1 MRGSGTQIVIGTKF
15 DQPGLA
21 VKKPDGTMAGFDVD
35 VATYVAGQLGYKP
48 DQIEW
53 KEAPSGQRE
62 TLIQNGQVD
71 YIVATYS
78 ITDARKQKVDFAG
91 PYLITGQSLLV
102 RADNTDITGAESLQ
116 NGKRL
121 CSVSGSTPAQ
131 RIKDKYPG
139 VQLQQYDTYSAC
151 IEALRNGA
159 IDAVSTD
166 EVILAGFAA
175 QFPGAFKIIGK
186 PFSTERYGIGLRKGR
201 QRTAQEDQRRAA
213 EDAAR
218 RRLEGRLRPQP
229 RAGRDQRAAAPPLDT
244 GASAGQA
251 ENVQIFGKY
260 RAQILR
266 AFWTTI
272 QLTVFAAIGALILGT
287 VLAAMRLSPVPM
299 LNWLGTAY
307 VNVVRNTPLTL
318 IILFCSFGLAQTLG
332 ITLVDPKSPTS
343 IADSN
348 FRLAVLGLT
357 VYTASFVCETI
368 RSGVNTIPLGRPRR
382 PGHWAD
388 LRPEHANDPV
398 AAGLSRGDRSAGLGT
413 DRADQEHHHRLGDRG
428 GRGGAADEGD
438 DREHRGPAGG
448 RHHLRG
454 RLPDPDPAAG
464 AVVRLARQALG
475 GGAMKNATHFECA
488 VSSDARRWAYQKAH
502 SRGGRAMRAA
512 RCCSTSLGRV
522 PWYETG

>member
-1 MRGSGTQIVIGTKF
+1 MRSQPLRLVVIHALVLGQQRALAKCGGGGDKITIGTKF

-35 VATYVAGQLGYKP
+35 VATYVAGQLGYNP
-48 DQIEW
+48 DQIDW

-78 ITDARKQKVDFAG
+78 ITDARKQKVAFAG
-91 PYLITGQSLLV
+91 PYLDTGQSLLV
-102 RADNTDITGAESLQ
+102 RADTTDISGPESLA
-116 NGKRL
+116 NGKKL

-151 IEALRNGA
+151 VEALRNGA

-175 QFPGAFKIIGK
+175 QSPGTFKIIGK
-186 PFSTERYGIGLRKGR
+186 PFSVEHYGIGL
-201 QRTAQEDQRRAA
+201 QRENLDLRAKINEAILKMQRDG
-213 EDAAR
+213 EWKDAFDR
-218 RRLEGRLRPQP
+218 NLGP
-229 RAGRDQRAAAPPLDT
+229 AGISAPPPPPLDT
-244 GASAGQA
+244 DTAGADS
-251 ENVQIFGKY
+251 ERVD
-260 RAQILR
+260 ILGEYGGLILK

-272 QLTVFAAIGALILGT
+272 KLTVLAAIGALILGT

-332 ITLVDPKSPTS
+332 ITLADPDSPTS

-348 FRLAVLGLT
+348 FRLAVLGLA
-357 VYTASFVCETI
+357 VYTAAFVCETV
-368 RSGVNTIPLGRPRR
+368 RAGVNTVPVGQAEAARSLGLTFGQNLRIVLLPQAFRSVIIPLGSVLIALTKNTTIASAI
-382 PGHWAD
+382 G
-388 LRPEHANDPV
+388 V
-398 AAGLSRGDRSAGLGT
+398 AEAALLMKEMIENTAALLVVGGIFAFGFLLLTLPLGLLFGWLG
-413 DRADQEHHHRLGDRG
+413 
-428 GRGGAADEGD
+428 
-438 DREHRGPAGG
+438 
-448 RHHLRG
+448 
-454 RLPDPDPAAG
+454 
-464 AVVRLARQALG
+464 
-475 GGAMKNATHFECA
+475 N
-488 VSSDARRWAYQKAH
+488 RWAV
-502 SRGGRAMRAA
+502 A
-512 RCCSTSLGRV
+512 R
-522 PWYETG
+522 